1 MIKERLGR
9 CCQPELASHHTRLSS
24 LCHLLLRGHLKVLSC
39 CNRNLCFCDSLH
51 GSLIKSPS
59 PQSRPVLGGAPPG
72 WHQGRVHSPS
82 VLGHLCTIAKH
93 SYALRLMRDVV
104 VVCRKKGTVSGTVRE
119 TEKPQPW
126 KRTQALVGLSA
137 GLKREEVQWPAG
149 EKAGGELGPGELA
162 SLCGWPCSLH
172 TAGPE
177 PPTSASKLHSNL
189 AGRPA
194 PRAGVGRSG
203 VVVNDDKPECVVY
216 ARNSLRLGVG
226 EWGGEIAVPAF
237 NWLI

>member
-1 MIKERLGR
+1 M
-9 CCQPELASHHTRLSS
+9 
-24 LCHLLLRGHLKVLSC
+24 
-39 CNRNLCFCDSLH
+39 
-51 GSLIKSPS
+51 
-59 PQSRPVLGGAPPG
+59 
-72 WHQGRVHSPS
+72 
-82 VLGHLCTIAKH
+82 LGHLCTIAKH
-93 SYALRLMRDVV
+93 SYALRLTRDVV

-149 EKAGGELGPGELA
+149 ENVGGELHPGELA
-162 SLCGWPCSLH
+162 ALCGWPYSLH

-177 PPTSASKLHSNL
+177 PLTSASKLHSSL

-194 PRAGVGRSG
+194 PRARVGGGR

-216 ARNSLRLGVG
+216 AINSLRLGVG
-226 EWGGEIAVPAF
+226 ERGGEIAVPAF

>member
-9 CCQPELASHHTRLSS
+9 CCQPELAGHHTRLSS
-24 LCHLLLRGHLKVLSC
+24 LRRLPLGGHLKVLSC
-39 CNRNLCFCDSLH
+39 CNRNPCFCDSLL

-72 WHQGRVHSPS
+72 WCQGRVHSPS

-93 SYALRLMRDVV
+93 SYALRLTRDVV
-104 VVCRKKGTVSGTVRE
+104 VVCRKKGTVSGTVRV

-149 EKAGGELGPGELA
+149 ENVGGELRPGKLA
-162 SLCGWPCSLH
+162 ALCGWPYSLH

-177 PPTSASKLHSNL
+177 PLTSASKLHSSL

-194 PRAGVGRSG
+194 PRARVGGGR

-226 EWGGEIAVPAF
+226 ERGGEIAVPAF